1 MIRNTNR
8 SLAGGL
14 VVAVLFILWSGIP
27 EYRIARSAARG
38 NHLCS
43 KGGGRR
49 GHEAVTLPASR
60 FNANG
65 RVSCRDRGALPPMQ
79 SNRRPN
85 DDFFY
90 SEETRWRIPENSF
103 YPAVWRSQEQLFR
116 AADNKLLGEAVSYS
130 RRGGDPI
137 GPWHQTSFGCP
148 KDADITVLV
157 AKVFAREE

>member
-1 MIRNTNR
+1 MIRNTKRN
-8 SLAGGL
+8 LAGVI
-14 VVAVLFILWSGIP
+14 VVAVLFILWWGIP
-27 EYRIARSAARG
+27 EYRIARADAMV
-38 NHLCS
+38 NDLCS
-43 KGGGRR
+43 KDGGLRVY
-49 GHEAVTLPASR
+49 EVVKLPASR

-65 RVSCRDRGALPPMQ
+65 MVSFPDRGALPPMQ

-90 SEETRWRIPENSF
+90 SEETRWLIPEKSF
-103 YPAVWRSQEQLFR
+103 SPAVWRSQQQLFR

-157 AKVFAREE
+157 AKVFGREE